1 MTHRTPAETDL
12 AAAHEA
18 VLTWFDAHARD
29 LPWRAQGTSAWAVL
43 VSEIMSQQTPVAR
56 VVPRWRDWM
65 ARWPAP
71 SDLAA
76 APTAE
81 VLRAWDSLGYPRRA
95 LRLKECAAVIAAEH
109 GDRVPCDEETLR
121 ALPGIGAYTAAAV
134 ASFACGRRTT
144 VLDVNIRRVLA
155 RVFDGHAHPKGALT
169 KSETAWAAQFVPADG
184 SDACHV
190 AWNAGVMELGALVCT
205 SRNPACE
212 VCPLAEQ
219 CRWLAAGRPAG
230 DDPARKPK
238 TQAWHGTDRQ
248 LRGAIMAVLKA
259 AEAPVAR
266 DLLTASATEF
276 DGGPDGTF
284 DAQGAAHEAV
294 ETAILRVRELGDGQR
309 IGRLID
315 ALIADGLAAEGRV
328 GLHLPH

>member
-1 MTHRTPAETDL
+1 M
-12 AAAHEA
+12 
-18 VLTWFDAHARD
+18 
-29 LPWRAQGTSAWAVL
+29 
-43 VSEIMSQQTPVAR
+43 
-56 VVPRWRDWM
+56 
-65 ARWPAP
+65 
-71 SDLAA
+71 
-76 APTAE
+76 
-81 VLRAWDSLGYPRRA
+81 
-95 LRLKECAAVIAAEH
+95 
-109 GDRVPCDEETLR
+109 PCDEETLR

-184 SDACHV
+184 PDARHV

-266 DLLTASATEF
+266 DLFTASATEF

-315 ALIADGLAAEGRV
+315 ALIADGLAAESRA

>member
-29 LPWRAQGTSAWAVL
+29 LPWRAPGTSAWAVL

-95 LRLKECAAVIAAEH
+95 LRLKECAAVIASSH
-109 GDRVPCDEETLR
+109 GDRVPCDEQTLR
-121 ALPGIGAYTAAAV
+121 VLPGIGTYTAAAV
-134 ASFACGRRTT
+134 ASFAGGQRTT

-184 SDACHV
+184 PDARHV

-266 DLLTASATEF
+266 DLFTASATEF
-276 DGGPDGTF
+276 DSGPDGTF

-315 ALIADGLAAEGRV
+315 ALIADGLAAESRA